1 VQLLVNNNISLAISF
16 RVSGCSHDSSSVSSL
31 AAFAR
36 AGGRSDGGDVD
47 SPSCFAFGGT
57 TKYLSDFCE
66 GEFSRWPQRGKPEH
80 TCAQNVDVR
89 GERATIQKTGEY
101 HFAQVIEVGVADDL

>member
-1 VQLLVNNNISLAISF
+1 M
-16 RVSGCSHDSSSVSSL
+16 
-31 AAFAR
+31 
-36 AGGRSDGGDVD
+36 D

-101 HFAQVIEVGVADDL
+101 HFAQVIEVGVADDLRAHERSNDGRGGNIHKLWKRTAAVCCFRCRRTALRSLRGLLVV